1 MASVTSLTA
10 SVHQRLATALS
21 ATLPTADADPLLRR
35 SDRADYQANGILAL
49 AKKAKANPR
58 ELATQVVARVESGEL
73 IGEIEVSGPGFLNIT
88 LTDRAITQN
97 LAARYADDTGRLGVP
112 TAERPGTTVI
122 DYAQPNVAKEMHVG
136 HLRSA
141 VIGDAVVQILEF
153 TGENVV
159 RRHHI
164 GDWGTQFGMLIQY
177 LDEHPHEL
185 DHKDA
190 RVSGEE
196 AMSNLDR
203 LYKAARKLFDSDEEF
218 KTRARRR
225 VVDLQAGDP
234 HTLATWQKFV
244 DESKIYFFSVF
255 EKLDMEVRDADIVGE
270 SGYNDMLDETCRLL
284 EESGVAVRSEG
295 ALCVFFDDVK
305 GPDGNPVPLIV
316 KKSDG
321 GYGYAATDLSA
332 IRDRVF
338 HLKANSLLY
347 VVDARQSL
355 HFKMVFET
363 ARRAG
368 WLNDDDVKAFQL
380 AFGTV
385 LGKDGKPFKTR
396 EGETIRLVDLL
407 DEAIDRATA
416 VVREKAEKVGLTEE
430 EIVENGRYVGIGAV
444 KYADL
449 STSAVRD
456 YKFDLDQMVSL
467 NGDTSVYLQYAYARI
482 QSILRKAGEAGP
494 AAHPELELAPAER
507 ALGLHLDQFGEA
519 VAEVAESYEPHK
531 LAAYLFRLATLLT
544 SFYDQCP
551 VLKAESP
558 AQVENRLFL
567 VDLTART
574 LHRGMALLATRTP
587 SPHAPPPG
595 YRPPAA
601 GRVALR
607 HPRPG
612 RCRCLPLQSLAWRPF
627 PIRCPS
633 WRPTRAG
640 VCSGLNSRFRRGG

>member
-1 MASVTSLTA
+1 MTSVTSLSDSVQQHLSSALTA
-10 SVHQRLATALS
+10 ALPQ
-21 ATLPTADADPLLRR
+21 AAGADPLLRR

-49 AKKAKANPR
+49 AKKEKANPR
-58 ELATQVVARVESGEL
+58 ELATQVVSHVVTGEV
-73 IGEIEVSGPGFLNIT
+73 IADVEVSGPGFLNVT
-88 LTDRAITQN
+88 VADGAIVRN
-97 LAARYADDTGRLGVP
+97 LAARAADPEGRLGVP
-112 TAERPGTTVI
+112 RAERPGTTVV

-141 VIGDAVVQILEF
+141 VIGDSVVQLLEF
-153 TGENVV
+153 TGESVV

-177 LDEHPHEL
+177 LDEHPGEL
-185 DHKDA
+185 DHEA
-190 RVSGEE
+190 SEVSGEE

-203 LYKAARKLFDSDEEF
+203 LYKAARALFDSDEEF

-255 EKLDMEVRDADIVGE
+255 DKLDMEIRDADIVGE
-270 SGYNDMLDETCRLL
+270 SGYNDMLAETCRLL

-316 KKSDG
+316 QKSDG

-338 HLKANSLLY
+338 RLKANTLLY

-368 WLNDDDVKAFQL
+368 WLGEDVTAHQL

-385 LGKDGKPFKTR
+385 LGADGKPFKTR
-396 EGETIRLVDLL
+396 AGETVRLVDLL
-407 DEAIDRATA
+407 DEAVDRAAA
-416 VVREKAEKVGLTEE
+416 VVREKAQDLSEA
-430 EIVENGRYVGIGAV
+430 EIAERGAQVGIGAV

-449 STSAVRD
+449 STSANRD

-482 QSILRKAGEAGP
+482 QSILRKAGDVAP

-507 ALGLHLDQFGEA
+507 ALGLHVDAFAEA
-519 VAEVAESYEPHK
+519 VADAAAEYAPHK
-531 LAAYLFRLATLLT
+531 LTAYLYQLASLYTT
-544 SFYDQCP
+544 FYDKCP

-558 AQVENRLFL
+558 AQVENRLL
-567 VDLTART
+567 LCDVTART
-574 LHRGMALLATRTP
+574 LHRGMALLGIRTP
-587 SPHAPPPG
+587 E
-595 YRPPAA
+595 R
-601 GRVALR
+601 L
-607 HPRPG
+607 
-612 RCRCLPLQSLAWRPF
+612 
-627 PIRCPS
+627 
-633 WRPTRAG
+633 
-640 VCSGLNSRFRRGG
+640 

>member
-1 MASVTSLTA
+1 MASVTSLTSA
-10 SVHQRLATALS
+10 VHQRLANALS
-21 ATLPTADADPLLRR
+21 AALPEAADADPLLRR

-58 ELATQVVARVESGEL
+58 ELAAQVVERVTRGDVIEG
-73 IGEIEVSGPGFLNIT
+73 IEVSGPGFLNIT
-88 LTDRAITQN
+88 VSDRAITGN
-97 LAARYADDTGRLGVP
+97 LAARAADPEGRLGVP
-112 TAERPGTTVI
+112 RAEHPGTTVI

-141 VIGDAVVQILEF
+141 VIGDSVVQLLEF

-185 DHKDA
+185 DHKA
-190 RVSGEE
+190 GEVSGEE

-234 HTLATWQKFV
+234 HTLAMWQKFV

-255 EKLDMEVRDADIVGE
+255 EKLDMEIRDADIVGE
-270 SGYNDMLDETCRLL
+270 SGYNDMLAETCRML

-295 ALCVFFDDVK
+295 ALCVFFDDIK

-316 KKSDG
+316 QKSDG

-338 HLKANSLLY
+338 NLKADTLLY

-368 WLNDDDVKAFQL
+368 WLNDDVTAYQL

-396 EGETIRLVDLL
+396 EGETVRLVDLL
-407 DEAIDRATA
+407 DEAIERASA
-416 VVREKAEKVGLTEE
+416 VVREKAQDLSEE
-430 EIVENGRYVGIGAV
+430 EIAERGAQVGIGAV

-449 STSAVRD
+449 STSANRD

-482 QSILRKAGEAGP
+482 RSILRKAGGTAP
-494 AAHPELELAPAER
+494 AAHPELALTEAER
-507 ALGLHLDQFGEA
+507 ALGLHVDAFAETVREA
-519 VAEVAESYEPHK
+519 AAEYAPHK
-531 LAAYLFRLATLLT
+531 LAAYLYQLASLYT
-544 SFYDQCP
+544 SFYDKCP
-551 VLKAESP
+551 VLKAETP
-558 AQVENRLFL
+558 QQVENRLFL
-567 VDLTART
+567 CDITART
-574 LHRGMALLATRTP
+574 LHQGMALLGIRTP
-587 SPHAPPPG
+587 E
-595 YRPPAA
+595 R
-601 GRVALR
+601 L
-607 HPRPG
+607 
-612 RCRCLPLQSLAWRPF
+612 
-627 PIRCPS
+627 
-633 WRPTRAG
+633 
-640 VCSGLNSRFRRGG
+640 

>member
-1 MASVTSLTA
+1 MASVTSL
-10 SVHQRLATALS
+10 S
-21 ATLPTADADPLLRR
+21 ATVEQHLASAISAIVPEASADPLLRR
-35 SDRADYQANGILAL
+35 SDRADFQANGILAL

-58 ELATQVVARVESGEL
+58 ELAAQVVSRVVTGDV
-73 IGEIEVSGPGFLNIT
+73 IKDIEVSGPGFLNVTI
-88 LTDRAITQN
+88 TDRAITEN
-97 LAARYADDTGRLGVP
+97 LAARYADTGRLGVP
-112 TAERPGTTVI
+112 YADAPGTTVI

-141 VIGDAVVQILEF
+141 VIGDSVVQLLEF
-153 TGENVV
+153 TGETVV

-185 DHKDA
+185 DHK
-190 RVSGEE
+190 RSEVSGEE
-196 AMSNLDR
+196 AMSNLGR
-203 LYKAARKLFDSDEEF
+203 LYKAARGLFDSDEEF

-234 HTLATWQKFV
+234 HTLAMWQKFV

-255 EKLDMEVRDADIVGE
+255 EKLDMEIRDPDIVGE
-270 SGYNDMLDETCRLL
+270 SGYNDMLAETCRLL

-316 KKSDG
+316 QKSDG

-338 HLKANSLLY
+338 NLKANTLLY

-368 WLNDDDVKAFQL
+368 WLNEDVQAVQL

-396 EGETIRLVDLL
+396 EGETVRLVDLL
-407 DEAIDRATA
+407 DEAVERATT
-416 VVREKAEKVGLTEE
+416 VVREKAAKVGLSEP
-430 EIVENGRYVGIGAV
+430 EIEENGRYVGIGAV

-482 QSILRKAGEAGP
+482 QSILRKSGEARP
-494 AAHPELELAPAER
+494 VAHPELELAPAER
-507 ALGLHLDQFGEA
+507 ALGLHLDQFGET
-519 VAEVAESYEPHK
+519 VLEVASAYEPHK
-531 LAAYLFRLATLLT
+531 LAAYLYQLASHLT
-544 SFYDQCP
+544 TFYDQCQVLSADNP
-551 VLKAESP
+551 VEV
-558 AQVENRLFL
+558 VENRLFL

-574 LHRGMALLATRTP
+574 LHQGMALLGIRTP
-587 SPHAPPPG
+587 EK
-595 YRPPAA
+595 
-601 GRVALR
+601 L
-607 HPRPG
+607 
-612 RCRCLPLQSLAWRPF
+612 
-627 PIRCPS
+627 
-633 WRPTRAG
+633 
-640 VCSGLNSRFRRGG
+640 

>member
-1 MASVTSLTA
+1 MASVTSLSH
-10 SVHQRLATALS
+10 SVEQRLASALS
-21 ATLPTADADPLLRR
+21 AALPEAVGADPLLRR

-58 ELATQVVARVESGEL
+58 ELATRVVSEVVSGDL
-73 IGEIEVSGPGFLNIT
+73 IRDIEVSGPGFLNVT
-88 LTDRAITQN
+88 LTDRAIVEN
-97 LAARYADDTGRLGVP
+97 LGARYADADRLGVP
-112 TAERPGTTVI
+112 LADAPGTTVI

-141 VIGDAVVQILEF
+141 VIGAAVVRILEF
-153 TGENVV
+153 TGESVV

-190 RVSGEE
+190 EVSGEE

-203 LYKAARKLFDSDEEF
+203 LYKAARRLFDADEEF
-218 KTRARRR
+218 RTRARRR

-234 HTLATWQKFV
+234 HTLAVWQRFV

-255 EKLDMEVRDADIVGE
+255 EKLDMEVRDEDIVGE
-270 SGYNDMLDETCRLL
+270 SGYNDMLAETCRLL

-316 KKSDG
+316 QKSDG

-332 IRDRVF
+332 IRDRVLQ
-338 HLKANSLLY
+338 LKADRLVY

-368 WLNDDDVKAFQL
+368 WLDGDATAHQL

-396 EGETIRLVDLL
+396 EGETVKLVDLL
-407 DEAIDRATA
+407 DEAVDRATA
-416 VVREKAEKVGLTEE
+416 VVREKAEKVGLSER
-430 EIVENGRYVGIGAV
+430 EIEENGRYVGIGAV

-482 QSILRKAGEAGP
+482 QSILRKAGEARP

-507 ALGLHLDQFGEA
+507 ALGLHLDQFGET
-519 VAEVAESYEPHK
+519 VQEVAAAYEPHK
-531 LAAYLFRLATLLT
+531 LAAYLYQLASHLT
-544 SFYDQCP
+544 TFYDQCH
-551 VLKAESP
+551 VLSADNAPEV
-558 AQVENRLFL
+558 VENRLFL
-567 VDLTART
+567 VDLTGRT
-574 LHRGMALLATRTP
+574 LHKGMALLGIRTP
-587 SPHAPPPG
+587 E
-595 YRPPAA
+595 R
-601 GRVALR
+601 L
-607 HPRPG
+607 
-612 RCRCLPLQSLAWRPF
+612 
-627 PIRCPS
+627 
-633 WRPTRAG
+633 
-640 VCSGLNSRFRRGG
+640 

>member
-1 MASVTSLTA
+1 MASVTSLTSA
-10 SVHQRLATALS
+10 VHQRLASALS
-21 ATLPTADADPLLRR
+21 AALPEAADADPLLRR
-35 SDRADYQANGILAL
+35 SDRADFQANGILAL

-58 ELATQVVARVESGEL
+58 ELATQVVGRVVTGDV
-73 IGEIEVSGPGFLNIT
+73 IGNVEVSGPGFLNIT
-88 LTDRAITQN
+88 VTDQAITEN
-97 LAARYADDTGRLGVP
+97 LAARAADAEGRLGVP
-112 TAERPGTTVI
+112 YTERPGTTVI

-141 VIGDAVVQILEF
+141 VIGDSVVKLLEF
-153 TGENVV
+153 TGETVI

-185 DHKDA
+185 DHKA
-190 RVSGEE
+190 AEVTGEE

-234 HTLATWQKFV
+234 HTLAMWQKFV

-255 EKLDMEVRDADIVGE
+255 EKLDMEIRDPDIVGE
-270 SGYNDMLDETCRLL
+270 SGYNDMLAETCRLL

-295 ALCVFFDDVK
+295 ALCVFFDDIK
-305 GPDGNPVPLIV
+305 GPDGKPVPLIV
-316 KKSDG
+316 QKSDG

-338 HLKANSLLY
+338 NLKANSIIY

-368 WLNDDDVKAFQL
+368 WLNDDVKAYQL

-396 EGETIRLVDLL
+396 EGETVRLVDLL
-407 DEAIDRATA
+407 DEAIDRASA
-416 VVREKAEKVGLTEE
+416 VVREKAQDLSEE
-430 EIVENGRYVGIGAV
+430 EIAERGAQVGIGAV

-449 STSAVRD
+449 STSANRD

-482 QSILRKAGEAGP
+482 QSILRKAGDVRP
-494 AAHPELELAPAER
+494 SPHPELALTDAER
-507 ALGLHLDQFGEA
+507 ALGLHVDAFAET
-519 VAEVAESYEPHK
+519 VAEAAAEYAPHK
-531 LAAYLFRLATLLT
+531 MAAYLYQLASLYT
-544 SFYDQCP
+544 SFYDKCP
-551 VLKAESP
+551 VLKAQTPE
-558 AQVENRLFL
+558 QVQNRLFL
-567 VDLTART
+567 CDVTART
-574 LHRGMALLATRTP
+574 LHQGMALLGIRTP
-587 SPHAPPPG
+587 E
-595 YRPPAA
+595 R
-601 GRVALR
+601 L
-607 HPRPG
+607 
-612 RCRCLPLQSLAWRPF
+612 
-627 PIRCPS
+627 
-633 WRPTRAG
+633 
-640 VCSGLNSRFRRGG
+640 

>member
-10 SVHQRLATALS
+10 SVHQRLASALS
-21 ATLPTADADPLLRR
+21 AALPEAAGADPLLRR

-58 ELATQVVARVESGEL
+58 ELATQVVAQVTTGDL
-73 IGEIEVSGPGFLNIT
+73 IQDIEVSGPGFLNVTI
-88 LTDRAITQN
+88 TDRAITEN
-97 LAARYADDTGRLGVP
+97 LAARAADTDGRLGVP
-112 TAERPGTTVI
+112 RTEQPGTTVV

-141 VIGDAVVQILEF
+141 VIGDSVVQLLEF

-185 DHKDA
+185 DHSGA
-190 RVSGEE
+190 EVSGEE

-203 LYKAARKLFDSDEEF
+203 LYKAARRKFDSDEEF

-225 VVDLQAGDP
+225 VVDLQAGEP
-234 HTLATWQKFV
+234 HTLAMWQKFV

-255 EKLDMEVRDADIVGE
+255 EKLDMEVRDPDIVGE
-270 SGYNDMLDETCRLL
+270 SGYNDMLAETCRLL

-295 ALCVFFDDVK
+295 ALCVFFDDIK

-316 KKSDG
+316 QKSDG

-338 HLKANSLLY
+338 NLKANTLLY

-363 ARRAG
+363 ARKAG
-368 WLNDDDVKAFQL
+368 WLNDDVKAHQL

-396 EGETIRLVDLL
+396 EGETVRLVDLL
-407 DEAIDRATA
+407 DEAIDRASA
-416 VVREKAEKVGLTEE
+416 VVREKAQDLSEE
-430 EIVENGRYVGIGAV
+430 EIAERGAQVGIGAV

-449 STSAVRD
+449 STSANRD

-482 QSILRKAGEAGP
+482 QSILRKAGEVRP
-494 AAHPELELAPAER
+494 AAHPELELHAAER
-507 ALGLHLDQFGEA
+507 ALGLHVDAFAEV
-519 VAEVAESYEPHK
+519 VAEAAAEYAPHK
-531 LAAYLFRLATLLT
+531 MTAYLYQLASLYTT
-544 SFYDQCP
+544 FYDKCP
-551 VLKAESP
+551 VLKAETP
-558 AQVENRLFL
+558 EQVQNRLFL
-567 VDLTART
+567 CDVTAKT
-574 LHRGMALLATRTP
+574 LHQGMALLGIRTP
-587 SPHAPPPG
+587 E
-595 YRPPAA
+595 R
-601 GRVALR
+601 L
-607 HPRPG
+607 
-612 RCRCLPLQSLAWRPF
+612 
-627 PIRCPS
+627 
-633 WRPTRAG
+633 
-640 VCSGLNSRFRRGG
+640 

>member
-1 MASVTSLTA
+1 MAPVTSLSD
-10 SVHQRLATALS
+10 SVNQQLSSAIS
-21 ATLPTADADPLLRR
+21 ATLPEASADPLLRR
-35 SDRADYQANGILAL
+35 SDRADFQANGILAL

-58 ELATQVVARVESGEL
+58 ELATQVVAKVESGDV
-73 IGEIEVSGPGFLNIT
+73 IKDIEVSGPGFLNVTI
-88 LTDRAITQN
+88 TDRAITET
-97 LAARYADDTGRLGVP
+97 LAARYADTARLGVP
-112 TAERPGTTVI
+112 LAEHPGTTVI

-153 TGENVV
+153 TGESVV

-185 DHKDA
+185 DHKDTQ
-190 RVSGEE
+190 VSGEE

-203 LYKAARKLFDSDEEF
+203 LYKTARKLFDSDEEF

-234 HTLATWQKFV
+234 RTLAIWQKFV

-255 EKLDMEVRDADIVGE
+255 EKLDMEIRDPDIVGE
-270 SGYNDMLDETCRLL
+270 SGYNDMLAETCRLL

-295 ALCVFFDDVK
+295 ALCVFFDDIK
-305 GPDGNPVPLIV
+305 GPDGNKVPLIV
-316 KKSDG
+316 QKSDG

-338 HLKANSLLY
+338 NLKANTLLY

-368 WLNDDDVKAFQL
+368 WLNDDVQAIQL

-396 EGETIRLVDLL
+396 EGETVKLVDLL
-407 DEAIDRATA
+407 DEAVDRATA
-416 VVREKAEKVGLTEE
+416 VVREKAEKVGLTEA
-430 EIVENGRYVGIGAV
+430 EIVENGQYVGVGAV

-482 QSILRKAGEAGP
+482 QSILRKAGDARP
-494 AAHPELELAPAER
+494 TAHPDLALAPAER
-507 ALGLHLDQFGEA
+507 ALGLHLDQFA
-519 VAEVAESYEPHK
+519 ATVQEVAEAYEPHK
-531 LAAYLFRLATLLT
+531 LAAYLYQLASHLT
-544 SFYDQCP
+544 TFYDQCQ
-551 VLKAESP
+551 VLSADNSRELT
-558 AQVENRLFL
+558 ENRLFL

-574 LHRGMALLATRTP
+574 LHKGMGLLGIRTP
-587 SPHAPPPG
+587 EK
-595 YRPPAA
+595 
-601 GRVALR
+601 L
-607 HPRPG
+607 
-612 RCRCLPLQSLAWRPF
+612 
-627 PIRCPS
+627 
-633 WRPTRAG
+633 
-640 VCSGLNSRFRRGG
+640 

>member
-1 MASVTSLTA
+1 MASVTSLTH
-10 SVHQRLATALS
+10 SVEQRLASALS
-21 ATLPTADADPLLRR
+21 AALPEAVGADPLLRR

-58 ELATQVVARVESGEL
+58 ELATQVVSQVVTGDL
-73 IGEIEVSGPGFLNIT
+73 IEDIEVSGPGFLNVT
-88 LTDRAITQN
+88 LTDRAIVEN
-97 LAARYADDTGRLGVP
+97 LGARYADADRLGVP
-112 TAERPGTTVI
+112 LADAPGTTVI

-141 VIGDAVVQILEF
+141 VIGAAVVRILEF
-153 TGENVV
+153 TGETVV

-190 RVSGEE
+190 EVSGEE

-203 LYKAARKLFDSDEEF
+203 LYKAARRLFDADEEF

-234 HTLATWQKFV
+234 HTLAVWQRFV

-255 EKLDMEVRDADIVGE
+255 EKLDMEIRDEDIVGE
-270 SGYNDMLDETCRLL
+270 SGYNDMLAETCRLL

-316 KKSDG
+316 QKSDG

-332 IRDRVF
+332 IRDRVLQ
-338 HLKANSLLY
+338 LKADRLVY

-368 WLNDDDVKAFQL
+368 WLDGDATAHQL

-396 EGETIRLVDLL
+396 EGETVKLVDLL
-407 DEAIDRATA
+407 DEAVDRATA
-416 VVREKAEKVGLTEE
+416 VVREKAEKVGLSER
-430 EIVENGRYVGIGAV
+430 EIEENGRYVGIGAV

-482 QSILRKAGEAGP
+482 QSILRKAGEARP

-507 ALGLHLDQFGEA
+507 ALGLHLDQFGET
-519 VAEVAESYEPHK
+519 VQEVAAAYEPHK
-531 LAAYLFRLATLLT
+531 LAAYLYQLASHLT
-544 SFYDQCP
+544 TFYDQCH
-551 VLKAESP
+551 VLSADNAPEV
-558 AQVENRLFL
+558 VENRLFL
-567 VDLTART
+567 VDLTGRT
-574 LHRGMALLATRTP
+574 LHRGMALLGIRTP
-587 SPHAPPPG
+587 E
-595 YRPPAA
+595 R
-601 GRVALR
+601 L
-607 HPRPG
+607 
-612 RCRCLPLQSLAWRPF
+612 
-627 PIRCPS
+627 
-633 WRPTRAG
+633 
-640 VCSGLNSRFRRGG
+640 

>member
-1 MASVTSLTA
+1 MASVTSLSDSVQQHLA
-10 SVHQRLATALS
+10 SAIAAALPGAGS
-21 ATLPTADADPLLRR
+21 ADPLLRR
-35 SDRADYQANGILAL
+35 SDRADFQANGILAL

-58 ELATQVVARVESGEL
+58 ELATQVVAQAGSGGPGGPGDV
-73 IGEIEVSGPGFLNIT
+73 IKDIEVSGPGFLNVTIA
-88 LTDRAITQN
+88 DRAITEN
-97 LAARYADDTGRLGVP
+97 LAARYADDTNRLGAPV
-112 TAERPGTTVI
+112 AQRPGTTVI

-141 VIGDAVVQILEF
+141 VIGDSVAQLLEF
-153 TGENVV
+153 TGETVV

-185 DHKDA
+185 DHEDSE
-190 RVSGEE
+190 VSGEE
-196 AMSNLDR
+196 AMSNLGR
-203 LYKAARKLFDSDEEF
+203 LYKAARTHFDSDEEF
-218 KTRARRR
+218 KARARRR
-225 VVDLQAGDP
+225 VVDLQAGEP
-234 HTLATWQKFV
+234 HTLAMWQKFV

-255 EKLDMEVRDADIVGE
+255 EKLDMEIRDADIVGE
-270 SGYNDMLDETCRLL
+270 SGYNDMLAETCRLL

-295 ALCVFFDDVK
+295 ALCVFFDDVL

-316 KKSDG
+316 QKSDG

-338 HLKANSLLY
+338 GLKASTLLY

-368 WLNDDDVKAFQL
+368 WLNEDVKAVQL

-385 LGKDGKPFKTR
+385 LGKDGRPFKTR
-396 EGETIRLVDLL
+396 EGETVRLVDLL
-407 DEAIDRATA
+407 DEAIERASA
-416 VVREKAEKVGLTEE
+416 VVREKAQDLSEE
-430 EIVENGRYVGIGAV
+430 EITERGTQVGIGAV

-449 STSAVRD
+449 STSANRD

-482 QSILRKAGEAGP
+482 QSILRKAGDVRP
-494 AAHPELELAPAER
+494 VAHPELELAGAER
-507 ALGLHLDQFGEA
+507 ALGLHADAFAET
-519 VAEVAESYEPHK
+519 VAEAATEYAPHK
-531 LAAYLFRLATLLT
+531 LTAYLYQLASLYT
-544 SFYDQCP
+544 SFYDKCP

-567 VDLTART
+567 CDVTART
-574 LHRGMALLATRTP
+574 LHRGMALLGIRTP
-587 SPHAPPPG
+587 E
-595 YRPPAA
+595 R
-601 GRVALR
+601 L
-607 HPRPG
+607 
-612 RCRCLPLQSLAWRPF
+612 
-627 PIRCPS
+627 
-633 WRPTRAG
+633 
-640 VCSGLNSRFRRGG
+640 

>member
-1 MASVTSLTA
+1 MASVTSLSD
-10 SVHQRLATALS
+10 SVHQRLAAALS
-21 ATLPTADADPLLRR
+21 AAVPQAGSADPLLRR
-35 SDRADYQANGILAL
+35 SDRADFQANGILAL
-49 AKKAKANPR
+49 AKKEKANPR
-58 ELATQVVARVESGEL
+58 ELATQVVSRVESGEV
-73 IGEIEVSGPGFLNIT
+73 IKEVEVSGPGFLNIT
-88 LTDRAITQN
+88 VTDRAITQN

-112 TAERPGTTVI
+112 HAERPGTTVI

-141 VIGDAVVQILEF
+141 VIGDSVAQLLEF

-177 LDEHPHEL
+177 LEEHPHEL
-185 DHKDA
+185 DHKADET
-190 RVSGEE
+190 SGEE

-203 LYKAARKLFDSDEEF
+203 LYKAARKLFDADEEF

-234 HTLATWQKFV
+234 QTLAMWQKFV

-255 EKLDMEVRDADIVGE
+255 EKLDMEIRDPDIVGE
-270 SGYNDMLDETCRLL
+270 SGYNDMLAETCRLL

-295 ALCVFFDDVK
+295 ALCVFFDDIK

-316 KKSDG
+316 QKSDG

-338 HLKANSLLY
+338 NLKANTLLY

-368 WLNDDDVKAFQL
+368 WLNEDVHAVQL

-396 EGETIRLVDLL
+396 EGETVRLVDLL
-407 DEAIDRATA
+407 DEAIDRASA
-416 VVREKAEKVGLTEE
+416 VVREKAQDLSEE
-430 EIVENGRYVGIGAV
+430 EIAERGTQVGVGAV

-449 STSAVRD
+449 STSANRD

-482 QSILRKAGEAGP
+482 QSILRKAGEARP
-494 AAHPELELAPAER
+494 AAHPELELHEAER
-507 ALGLHLDQFGEA
+507 ALGLHVDSFA
-519 VAEVAESYEPHK
+519 ATVAEAAAEYAPHK
-531 LAAYLFRLATLLT
+531 LAAYLYQLASLYTT
-544 SFYDQCP
+544 FYDKCP
-551 VLKAESP
+551 VLKAETP
-558 AQVENRLFL
+558 EQIENRLFL
-567 VDLTART
+567 CDITART
-574 LHRGMALLATRTP
+574 LHRGMGLLGIRTP
-587 SPHAPPPG
+587 E
-595 YRPPAA
+595 R
-601 GRVALR
+601 L
-607 HPRPG
+607 
-612 RCRCLPLQSLAWRPF
+612 
-627 PIRCPS
+627 
-633 WRPTRAG
+633 
-640 VCSGLNSRFRRGG
+640 